1 MHSRNSV
8 LFYIYTELLYSGPA
22 GPINIAMSD
31 SYLSKDK
38 FGFYQVGDFRTYSKV
53 EAIELSNKIG
63 KPLHWNFNDLQFSAY
78 DWTVEPTE
86 SLKELYQRR
95 ARQIRER
102 YDYIVLW
109 WSGGADSYTML
120 RAFVDAGLFV
130 DELATFHNYGGDGD
144 WDSYLNSEVK
154 RMAMPVAQEIL
165 SNSPNTK
172 FRLVELSDLQKN
184 LYDKDGNRFD
194 FLYKANAVFSPN
206 QLARTRY
213 IRETEKDYQ
222 DLFAQGKRVCFV
234 WGMDKPRISYELD
247 GRYAIR
253 FVDILDNCVNPETQR
268 LNRPWENDEFF
279 YWSPDSKDLLCK
291 QAHVIVRYLKNI
303 PEQDVKSR
311 WLMTKPNALGFG
323 KFNGRTMFLT
333 NDGLHRLIYEDWNP
347 DNYSSGKHTYLMMW
361 SPRDEWYLKDT
372 NAEHTQIYSDGLKK
386 LNELVGNNWV
396 KRGGITRGLTTC
408 ASLPWYIE

>member
-1 MHSRNSV
+1 
-8 LFYIYTELLYSGPA
+8 
-22 GPINIAMSD
+22 MSE

-95 ARQIRER
+95 AMQIRER

-154 RMAMPVAQEIL
+154 RMAMPVAQEML
-165 SNSPNTK
+165 ANSPNTK

-213 IRETEKDYQ
+213 IREVEKDYQ

-303 PEQDVKSR
+303 REQDVK
-311 WLMTKPNALGFG
+311 
-323 KFNGRTMFLT
+323 
-333 NDGLHRLIYEDWNP
+333 
-347 DNYSSGKHTYLMMW
+347 
-361 SPRDEWYLKDT
+361 
-372 NAEHTQIYSDGLKK
+372 
-386 LNELVGNNWV
+386 
-396 KRGGITRGLTTC
+396 
-408 ASLPWYIE
+408 